1 MILHINSEDV
11 RVTER
16 IVEAGKLIDIDVL
29 DHLIIGKPSN
39 GPQFVSLKERQLGFK

>member
-1 MILHINSEDV
+1 MILHINTEDV

-29 DHLIIGKPSN
+29 DHIVVGK
-39 GPQFVSLKERQLGFK
+39 GGRFTSLKEKRLGFN